1 MTFERRK
8 EVFLLQKFKM
18 TQKKR
23 ETIRRKSYPM
33 ERLDMV
39 MDVRDVPKKSKW
51 FMLSLQHLFAM
62 FGSTVLVPF
71 LTELPASVA
80 LISSGTGTLSYLLI
94 TKGRIPAYLGSS
106 FAFIVPII
114 SAKAAGGG
122 VAGAMMG
129 SFVAGLLYGV
139 VAILIASFGLD
150 WIMKALPPV
159 VVGPVIIV
167 IGLSLAPTAVDM
179 AMNVDGVYSVTNFSV
194 ASLTLI
200 VTIIGS
206 LFFRGFFG
214 LIPILI
220 GIIVGYVTSLVLGI
234 VDTTAIQASFTNIVE
249 AGSFTE
255 LLGAIFVAPEFVIP
269 FVHYQPLD
277 VINFNVMAI
286 MVPVA
291 LVTIAEHIGDQ
302 MVLSKVVGQN
312 FLKEPGLHRSIL
324 GDGVATMI
332 ASVLGGPPNTTYG
345 ENIGVLAITRIFS
358 VFVVGG
364 AAVLAISF
372 GFIGIISDVISSI
385 PTPVMGGVSILLFGI
400 IASSGLRMLVDNQV
414 DLGNNRNLIISSVI
428 LVIGIGGAMVQF
440 SIGEFGFRVEGMA
453 LAAFIGVILNLILP
467 GREAGFGNGKMFG
480 ESTVDED

>member
-1 MTFERRK
+1 M
-8 EVFLLQKFKM
+8 
-18 TQKKR
+18 
-23 ETIRRKSYPM
+23 SM

-62 FGSTVLVPF
+62 FGATVLVPF

-94 TKGRIPAYLGSS
+94 TRGRIPAYLGSS
-106 FAFIVPII
+106 FAFITPIT
-114 SAKAAGGG
+114 SARAIGGG
-122 VAGAMMG
+122 IEGAMMG
-129 SFVAGLLYGV
+129 SFVAGLLYGL
-139 VAILIASFGLD
+139 VALLIASFGLD

-167 IGLSLAPTAVDM
+167 IGLGLAPTAVDM
-179 AMNVDGVYSVTNFSV
+179 AMNVQGEYSATHFSV
-194 ASLTLI
+194 AILTLV
-200 VTIIGS
+200 VTIVGS

-220 GIIVGYVTSLVLGI
+220 GIIVGYTYALIQGI
-234 VDTTAIQASFTNIVE
+234 VDTSAIQASFTKIIE
-249 AGSFTE
+249 AGSFPE
-255 LLGAIFVAPEFVIP
+255 FLSAVFVAPEFVIP

-277 VINFNVMAI
+277 VLNLNIMAI

-302 MVLSKVVGQN
+302 MVLSKVVGRN
-312 FLKEPGLHRSIL
+312 FLKDPGLHRSIL

-364 AAVLAISF
+364 AAVLAITF
-372 GFIGIISDVISSI
+372 GFIGIISDVIISI

-440 SIGEFGFRVEGMA
+440 SIGDFGFKVEGMA
-453 LAAFIGVILNLILP
+453 LAAFIGVFLNLILP
-467 GREAGFGNGKMFG
+467 GKEAAFGNGKMFG
-480 ESTVDED
+480 DTDMDQE